1 MLKLSWLIF
10 FSFILLTRIYG
21 AVDDTIEELQ
31 AQLKEETSE
40 IAIINLMIKLSDAFN
55 RIDID
60 KTYSYAQDAYDR
72 SEKINYKKGLVN
84 SLIYLALYYDS
95 TGDRLMSIEYN
106 KRSLE
111 IAKSINEDKSIVAI
125 SNNLGYN
132 YYNLGLYDRALE
144 LYFEALPYAEE
155 NEQDYMNVL
164 ILENISN
171 VFLALGDAEK
181 ENIYY
186 VKSVEVA
193 KRSSDSKLHYR
204 PDLYLANQ
212 AKIAENYILAD
223 AYYTSSLS
231 KAYNASNQSYVL
243 RQFALSKKAEKKYS
257 EAEEKLLSAIEL
269 TSNSLDVGKLIAT
282 KFELV
287 QLLNEMSRY
296 QESLEITEEL
306 LTNYKEENTQK
317 SLLLDIHIA
326 AAEAYQQ
333 TGQSNKA
340 IANYTES
347 MIIKDS
353 IFNEQKIKIINGLEV
368 KYNLEEK
375 EKENYYLRSQ
385 QEKSELISNQ
395 QKKIVISTT
404 LLLLLLSA
412 ISILLYRANR
422 QKKQFNEKLAEQV
435 NNKTLELQKTNL
447 ELKESNMEL
456 ERFAHIASH
465 DLKEPLR
472 NILSFSQ
479 LLERSL
485 DKPGSKNDIKLYATF
500 IQRNAEQMNN
510 LIEDVLE
517 FSQEGSQYNRF
528 TQIDTKKVL
537 LDVEELLDYEV
548 KTKNAR
554 INISTAIPNVN
565 GDRTK
570 LLLVFKNL
578 IINGIKYNQNKAP
591 QVDVTY
597 SEVDGFHQFCVKDNG
612 IGIDTAYHESVF
624 EMFKRLHNRT
634 EYEGSGLGLAFSK
647 KLVNK
652 MGGQIWVT
660 NADQG
665 SCFYFTIPMRSN
677 AQV

>member
-1 MLKLSWLIF
+1 MLKLSWIIF
-10 FSFILLTRIYG
+10 FSIILLTRIYG
-21 AVDDTIEELQ
+21 AFDDTIEELQ

-40 IAIINLMIKLSDAFN
+40 IAIIDLVIKLSEAFN
-55 RIDID
+55 RIDIN
-60 KTYSYAQDAYDR
+60 KSYSYAKDAYDR

-84 SLIYLALYYDS
+84 SLIYMALYYNR
-95 TGDRLMSIEYN
+95 TGDRLMSIEHN
-106 KRSLE
+106 NRSLE
-111 IAKSINEDKSIVAI
+111 IAKSINEDRSIFAI

-181 ENIYY
+181 EDIYY

-193 KRSSDSKLHYR
+193 KRSSDTNLHYI

-223 AYYTSSLS
+223 EYYTSSLS
-231 KAYNASNQSYVL
+231 KAYNASHQSYVL

-269 TSNSLDVGKLIAT
+269 TSSSLDVGKLIAT

-287 QLLNEMSRY
+287 QLLIEMSRY

-306 LTNYKEENTQK
+306 LTNYREENTQK

-326 AAEAYQQ
+326 AAETYEK

-340 IANYTES
+340 IANYKAS

-353 IFNEQKIKIINGLEV
+353 IFSEQKIKIINGLDV
-368 KYNLEEK
+368 KYNLKEK
-375 EKENYYLRSQ
+375 EKENYYLRSE
-385 QEKSELISNQ
+385 QEKTELISNQ
-395 QKKIVISTT
+395 QKKIVVITT
-404 LLLLLLSA
+404 LLLLLLST

-422 QKKQFNEKLAEQV
+422 QKRHFNKKLGEKV

-472 NILSFSQ
+472 NISSFSQ
-479 LLERSL
+479 LLERNL
-485 DKPGSKNDIKLYATF
+485 EKPNSKNDLKEYASL
-500 IQRNAEQMNN
+500 IQRNAMHMNN

-517 FSQEGSQYNRF
+517 ISQDGSQNIPFR
-528 TQIDTKKVL
+528 QVDTKKVL

-578 IINGIKYNQNKAP
+578 IINGIKYNRNEEP

-597 SEVDGFHQFCVKDNG
+597 SEIDGFHQFCVKDNG

-624 EMFKRLHNRT
+624 EMFKRLHNRA
-634 EYEGSGLGLAFSK
+634 EYEGSGLGLAFCK

-652 MGGQIWVT
+652 MGGQIWLT

-665 SCFYFTIPMRSN
+665 SCFYFTIPKRS
-677 AQV
+677 

>member
-1 MLKLSWLIF
+1 MLKLSWVIF

-40 IAIINLMIKLSDAFN
+40 IAIIVLMIRLSDAYN
-55 RIDID
+55 RVDIN

-95 TGDRLMSIEYN
+95 TGDRLKSIEN
-106 KRSLE
+106 NNRSLE

-125 SNNLGYN
+125 SNNLGYS

-171 VFLALGDAEK
+171 VFLALGDTEK
-181 ENIYY
+181 ERIYY
-186 VKSVEVA
+186 EKSVEVA
-193 KRSSDSKLHYR
+193 KRSSDSKLHYI
-204 PDLYLANQ
+204 PDLYIANQ
-212 AKIAENYILAD
+212 AKKAENYTLAD

-231 KAYNASNQSYVL
+231 KAYNAANQSYVL

-269 TSNSLDVGKLIAT
+269 SSNSLDVAKLIAT

-296 QESLEITEEL
+296 LESLKIIEEL

-340 IANYTES
+340 IENYTAS

-353 IFNEQKIKIINGLEV
+353 IFSEQKIKIINGLDV
-368 KYNLEEK
+368 KYNLKEK
-375 EKENYYLRSQ
+375 EKENYYLRSE
-385 QEKSELISNQ
+385 QEKTELISNQ
-395 QKKIVISTT
+395 QKKIVVFTT
-404 LLLLLLSA
+404 LLLVLLSA

-422 QKKQFNEKLAEQV
+422 QKRQFNEKLGEQV

-472 NILSFSQ
+472 NISSFSQ
-479 LLERSL
+479 LLERNL
-485 DKPGSKNDIKLYATF
+485 DRPNSKNDLKEYASF
-500 IQRNAEQMNN
+500 IQRNAMQMNN

-517 FSQEGSQYNRF
+517 FSQDGSQNIPF
-528 TQIDTKKVL
+528 MQVDTKKVL
-537 LDVEELLDYEV
+537 SDVEELLEYEV

-554 INISTAIPNVN
+554 INISATIPNVN

-578 IINGIKYNQNKAP
+578 IINGIKYNQNEEP

-612 IGIDTAYHESVF
+612 IGIDSAYHESVF

-634 EYEGSGLGLAFSK
+634 EYEGSGLGLAFCK
-647 KLVNK
+647 KVVNK
-652 MGGQIWVT
+652 MGGQIWLT

>member
-1 MLKLSWLIF
+1 MLKLSWVIF
-10 FSFILLTRIYG
+10 FSFILLTRVYG
-21 AVDDTIEELQ
+21 TVDDTIEELQ

-40 IAIINLMIKLSDAFN
+40 TAIIDLMNQLSRAFN
-55 RIDID
+55 RSDIN

-72 SEKINYKKGLVN
+72 SEKIDYKEGLVK
-84 SLIYLALYYDS
+84 SLFYLALYYDR

-106 KRSLE
+106 TRSLE
-111 IAKSINEDKSIVAI
+111 IAKLINDYKFIIAI

-132 YYNLGLYDRALE
+132 FYNLGLYDRALT
-144 LYFEALPYAEE
+144 LYFEALPYAEK
-155 NEQDYMNVL
+155 NEEDNMNVL

-171 VFLALGDAEK
+171 VFLALGDLDK

-186 VKSVEVA
+186 EKSVEVA
-193 KRSSDSKLHYR
+193 KKSSDPRLDYI
-204 PDLYLANQ
+204 PDLYLAKQ
-212 AKIAENYILAD
+212 ATTAENYILAD
-223 AYYTSSLS
+223 AYYTSSLY
-231 KAYNASNQSYVL
+231 KAHNASHQSYVL
-243 RQFALSKKAEKKYS
+243 RQFALSKKTEKKYL
-257 EAEEKLLSAIEL
+257 EAEKKLLSAIEL
-269 TSNSLDVGKLIAT
+269 TANSLGVGKLLAT

-306 LTNYKEENTQK
+306 LTNYKAKNTQK
-317 SLLLDIHIA
+317 SLLLDIHLA

-340 IANYTES
+340 IANYTAS

-353 IFNEQKIKIINGLEV
+353 IFSEQKIKIINGLDV
-368 KYNLEEK
+368 KYNLKEK
-375 EKENYYLRSQ
+375 EKENYYLRLE
-385 QEKSELISNQ
+385 QEKTELISNQ
-395 QKKIVISTT
+395 QNKIVVFTT
-404 LLLLLLSA
+404 LLLVLLSA
-412 ISILLYRANR
+412 ISILLFRANR
-422 QKKQFNEKLAEQV
+422 QKRQFNEKLGEQV
-435 NNKTLELQKTNL
+435 NYKTLELQKTNL

-472 NILSFSQ
+472 SISSFSQ
-479 LLERSL
+479 LLERNL
-485 DKPGSKNDIKLYATF
+485 DKPNSKNDLKEYASF
-500 IQRNAEQMNN
+500 IQRNAKQMNN

-517 FSQEGSQYNRF
+517 FSQEGSQIIPF
-528 TQIDTKKVL
+528 MQVDTKKVL
-537 LDVEELLDYEV
+537 SEVEGLLDYEV
-548 KTKNAR
+548 KTKNVR

-578 IINGIKYNQNKAP
+578 IINGIKYNRSEEP

-612 IGIDTAYHESVF
+612 IGIDTANHESVF

-634 EYEGSGLGLAFSK
+634 EYEGSGLGLAFCK
-647 KLVNK
+647 KVVNK
-652 MGGQIWVT
+652 MGGQIWLT

>member
-1 MLKLSWLIF
+1 M
-10 FSFILLTRIYG
+10 YG
-21 AVDDTIEELQ
+21 TVDDTIKELQ
-31 AQLKEETSE
+31 AQLKEETTE
-40 IAIINLMIKLSDAFN
+40 TAIIDLMNQLSGIFE
-55 RIDID
+55 RIDIN
-60 KTYSYAQDAYDR
+60 KTYSYAQEAYDR
-72 SEKINYKKGLVN
+72 SEKINYQKGLTL
-84 SLIYLALYYDS
+84 SLINLALYYDNI
-95 TGDRLMSIEYN
+95 GDRLMSIEYN
-106 KRSLE
+106 NRSLE
-111 IAKSINEDKSIVAI
+111 IVKSLNQIGLIGTI
-125 SNNLGYN
+125 SNNLGYS

-144 LYFEALPYAEE
+144 LYFEALPYTEG
-155 NEQDYMNVL
+155 NGDDHMNVL

-171 VFLALGDAEK
+171 VFLALGDLDK

-186 VKSVEVA
+186 EKSVEVA
-193 KRSSDSKLHYR
+193 KKSSDPRLHYI
-204 PDLYLANQ
+204 PDLYLAKQ
-212 AKIAENYILAD
+212 ATAAENYSLAD
-223 AYYTSSLS
+223 GYYTSSLS
-231 KAYNASNQSYVL
+231 KAYNASHQSYVL
-243 RQFALSKKAEKKYS
+243 RQFAHSKKTEKKYL
-257 EAEEKLLSAIEL
+257 EAEKRLLSAIEL
-269 TSNSLDVGKLIAT
+269 TSNSLDVGKLFAT

-326 AAEAYQQ
+326 AAETYQQ
-333 TGQSNKA
+333 TGQSKKA
-340 IANYTES
+340 IENYQAS
-347 MIIKDS
+347 MIMKDS
-353 IFNEQKIKIINGLEV
+353 IFSEQRIKIINGLDV
-368 KYNLEEK
+368 KYNLKEK
-375 EKENYYLRSQ
+375 EKENYYLRSE
-385 QEKSELISNQ
+385 QEKTELISNQ
-395 QKKIVISTT
+395 QKKIVLFTT

-422 QKKQFNEKLAEQV
+422 QKRQFNEKLGEQV

-472 NILSFSQ
+472 IILNFSQ
-479 LLERSL
+479 LLERDL
-485 DKPGSKNDIKLYATF
+485 DNPNSKNELKEYASF
-500 IQRNAEQMNN
+500 IQRNAKQMNN

-517 FSQEGSQYNRF
+517 FSQEGSQNIPF
-528 TQIDTKKVL
+528 MQVDTKKVL
-537 LDVEELLDYEV
+537 SDVEELLNYEI

-554 INISTAIPNVN
+554 INISTAIPNIN

-578 IINGIKYNQNKAP
+578 IKNGIKYNRNEEP

-612 IGIDTAYHESVF
+612 IGIDIAYHESVF

-634 EYEGSGLGLAFSK
+634 EYDGSGLGLAFCK
-647 KLVNK
+647 KVVNK
-652 MGGQIWVT
+652 MGGQIWLT

-665 SCFYFTIPMRSN
+665 SCFYFTIPIQSN

>member
-1 MLKLSWLIF
+1 MLKLNWTFLF
-10 FSFILLTRIYG
+10 LLMLLTTING
-21 AVDDTIEELQ
+21 ADDITVEELQ

-40 IAIINLMIKLSDAFN
+40 TAIIDLMVKLSDAYN
-55 RIDID
+55 RVDIN
-60 KTYSYAQDAYDR
+60 KTFSYAQEAYDR

-95 TGDRLMSIEYN
+95 TGDRLKSIEHNN
-106 KRSLE
+106 KSLE
-111 IAKSINEDKSIVAI
+111 IAKSINGDRHIVAI

-171 VFLALGDAEK
+171 VFLALGDVEK

-193 KRSSDSKLHYR
+193 KRSSDSNLHYI

-212 AKIAENYILAD
+212 ARKAENYSLAD
-223 AYYTSSLS
+223 EYYTSALS
-231 KAYNASNQSYVL
+231 KAYNASTQSYVL

-257 EAEEKLLSAIEL
+257 EAEEKLLSAIKL
-269 TSNSLDVGKLIAT
+269 SSNSLDIGKLIAT
-282 KFELV
+282 KYELV

-296 QESLEITEEL
+296 PESLKIIEEL

-340 IANYTES
+340 IANYTAS
-347 MIIKDS
+347 MILKDS
-353 IFNEQKIKIINGLEV
+353 IFSEQKIKIINGLDV

-385 QEKSELISNQ
+385 QEKSMLISNQ
-395 QKKIVISTT
+395 QKKIVITTT

-422 QKKQFNEKLAEQV
+422 QKRQFNEKLGVQV

-472 NILSFSQ
+472 NISSFSQ
-479 LLERSL
+479 LLERTL
-485 DKPGSKNDIKLYATF
+485 DKPDSKNDIKEYASY
-500 IQRNAEQMNN
+500 IQRNAKQMNN

-517 FSQEGSQYNRF
+517 FSQEGSQYIPF
-528 TQIDTKKVL
+528 TQVDTKKVL
-537 LDVEELLDYEV
+537 SDVEELLDYEV

-554 INISTAIPNVN
+554 INVSSAIPHVN

-578 IINGIKYNQNKAP
+578 IMNGIKYNRNEEP
-591 QVDVTY
+591 QVDITY
-597 SEVDGFHQFCVKDNG
+597 NEVDGYHQFCVKDNG
-612 IGIDTAYHESVF
+612 IGIEPAYHDSVF

-634 EYEGSGLGLAFSK
+634 EYEGSGLGLAFCK
-647 KLVNK
+647 KVINK
-652 MGGQIWVT
+652 MGGQIWLT

-665 SCFYFTIPMRSN
+665 SCFYFTIP
-677 AQV
+677 VL